1 MGIQLEAMQQNASF
15 YFLSFLPCV
24 ISSVV
29 WLLRDMLKI
38 RSFKVGKRG
47 GWGRQNR
54 MKERRVSE
62 RGQIKQG
69 LLYPERLKQ
78 NRETEGLCFLFL
90 NGVERRGRQR
100 RVTVVPISGT
110 VSRTALSIVL

>member
-47 GWGRQNR
+47 G
-54 MKERRVSE
+54 
-62 RGQIKQG
+62 
-69 LLYPERLKQ
+69 
-78 NRETEGLCFLFL
+78 
-90 NGVERRGRQR
+90 
-100 RVTVVPISGT
+100 
-110 VSRTALSIVL
+110 